1 MAFQILW
8 LPSGWGGVGSSFTEF
23 WFMRPGITRLQAGTE
38 VATIYSN
45 FLNLATWT
53 LNRNKLITKVGFHTT
68 THHHTTNYP
77 PQPTSNHQLLDLNVS
92 KVMDCNLE
100 EKNACPC
107 LLCPSWLSP
116 PYLSKDFLQFLRMH
130 LYQPLC
136 QVLFQD
142 KVILSPWL
150 QFWSYWG
157 WWKWFQWYSCMWWRC
172 SQSYSLCS

>member
-1 MAFQILW
+1 MDQRASGPGLTQLGGTWKSSLHSLVQLTLPRMAFQILW

-68 THHHTTNYP
+68 THHHTTNCP

-92 KVMDCNLE
+92 KVMVCNLE
-100 EKNACPC
+100 GKKCMP
-107 LLCPSWLSP
+107 LLIVPFMTLTSISVQGF
-116 PYLSKDFLQFLRMH
+116 SS
-130 LYQPLC
+130 
-136 QVLFQD
+136 
-142 KVILSPWL
+142 ILVRPN
-150 QFWSYWG
+150 
-157 WWKWFQWYSCMWWRC
+157 C
-172 SQSYSLCS
+172 